1 MRLGTTRGARYG
13 FARAV
18 NGIGSRWPLYR
29 IDENGKPTEI
39 GLLHALEG
47 DHFYLAQG
55 PERLRGLCESLPYV
69 LQDARP
75 GGFLGRAVPHQLP
88 ELDLPPRIA
97 DWTED
102 HVLIYLT
109 ERAADSLGDLVLG
122 EQSIERYLAGSQPS
136 ESIDSAQR
144 ASRYP
149 ACAAAAMAGNPAGA
163 CAQGEQPKF
172 LARLDEDERRTHVL
186 VKFSPPRSSET
197 GQRWADLL
205 VCEHLAH
212 ELLAGS
218 ALPACR
224 SRLFVFAART

>member
-122 EQSIERYLAGSQPS
+122 EQSIERYLAGSQPI
-136 ESIDSAQR
+136 EIIDSAQR

>member
-1 MRLGTTRGARYG
+1 MAKDSTARGPIAP
-13 FARAV
+13 V
-18 NGIGSRWPLYR
+18 YR
-29 IDENGKPTEI
+29 IEERGEPTQI
-39 GLLHALEG
+39 GLIQALGQDRRELTQ
-47 DHFYLAQG
+47 D
-55 PERLRGLCESLPYV
+55 PERLCGLCEGLPHV

-109 ERAADSLGDLVLG
+109 QRAADSLGDLVLG

-172 LARLDEDERRTHVL
+172 LARLDEDERLLSAEDAERIALLEAFAMLIANTDRHFGNVTL
-186 VKFSPPRSSET
+186 FDRYEGPFELAP
-197 GQRWADLL
+197 AYDLL
-205 VCEHLAH
+205 
-212 ELLAGS
+212 
-218 ALPACR
+218 PM
-224 SRLFVFAART
+224 LFAPQL